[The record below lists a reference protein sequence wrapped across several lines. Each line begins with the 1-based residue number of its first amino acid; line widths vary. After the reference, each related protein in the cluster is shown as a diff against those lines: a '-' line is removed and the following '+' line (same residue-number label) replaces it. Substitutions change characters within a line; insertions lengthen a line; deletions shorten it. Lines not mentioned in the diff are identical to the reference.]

1 MPKIDLFFDEVLQ
14 RGGTDLHLG
23 GGSMPM
29 VRVQG
34 ELVPLG
40 DSALEPNEVEALVF
54 ELLGAT
60 DRERLDAELG
70 VELAIPHKE
79 AGRFRM
85 NVFRRSGGIGAVFR
99 HVPRTPTKLDDLA
112 CPEPLVRAVSRRSGF
127 VVLAGGPRTGKSTM
141 MAALVEHVNRTR
153 ACHVVTVERPIEF
166 VHGSSRAQITQRE
179 LDAHAP
185 SQAASL
191 RGALRENADVV
202 VVSEL
207 ASVDAVSAAFE
218 LASAGVLVLASV
230 RANDTVT
237 ALRQL
242 TSGATDDESAALR
255 KGLASTLSVLVT
267 RRLVRMLDGKGRV
280 PAHAVLV
287 GAPARELLRDGRFG
301 DLAALMEASH
311 AQGMQTIDTALER
324 LVAQGRISFEAALE
338 ESFDKETFARLV
350 GRPPASTN

>member
-23 GGSMPM
+23 AGSMPM

-40 DSALEPNEVEALVF
+40 DSPLEKNEVEALVF
-54 ELLGAT
+54 ELLGPA
-60 DRERLDAELG
+60 DRERLDGELG
-70 VELAIPHKE
+70 VELAVPHKE

-99 HVPRTPTKLDDLA
+99 HVPRMPTKLDELA
-112 CPEPLVRAVSRRSGF
+112 CPEPLVRAVSRRAGL

-141 MAALVEHVNRTR
+141 VAALVEQVNRTR
-153 ACHVVTVERPIEF
+153 ACHVLTVERPIEF
-166 VHGSSRAQITQRE
+166 VHGSARAQITQRE
-179 LDAHAP
+179 LDTHVP
-185 SQAASL
+185 TQAAAL

-207 ASVDAVSAAFE
+207 ASADAIKATFE
-218 LASAGVLVLASV
+218 LAASGVLVIASV

-242 TSGATDDESAALR
+242 TTGPTPDESAALR
-255 KGLASTLSVLVT
+255 KGLASTLSVMVT
-267 RRLVRMLDGKGRV
+267 RRLVRTVDGKGRV
-280 PAHAVLV
+280 PAHAVLI
-287 GAPARELLRDGRFG
+287 GAPARDILREGRFG
-301 DLAALMEASH
+301 ELAALVEASH

>member
-54 ELLGAT
+54 ELLGPAE
-60 DRERLDAELG
+60 RERLDAELG
-70 VELAIPHKE
+70 VEFAIPHKE
-79 AGRFRM
+79 AGRFRAS
-85 NVFRRSGGIGAVFR
+85 VFRRSGGIGAVFR
-99 HVPRTPTKLDDLA
+99 HVPRMPTKLDDLA
-112 CPEPLVRAVSRRSGF
+112 CPDALARAVSRRSGL
-127 VVLAGGPRTGKSTM
+127 VLLAGGPRTGKSTLL
-141 MAALVEHVNRTR
+141 AALVELVNRTR
-153 ACHVVTVERPIEF
+153 ACHVLTVERPIEF
-166 VHGSSRAQITQRE
+166 VHTAARAQITQRE
-179 LDAHAP
+179 LDTHVL
-185 SQAASL
+185 SQAAAL

-207 ASVDAVSAAFE
+207 TSVDAARAAFD
-218 LASAGVLVLASV
+218 LAASGILVVASV
-230 RANDTVT
+230 RASDTVT

-242 TSGATDDESAALR
+242 ASGTTAEESASLR
-255 KGLASTLSVLVT
+255 KGLASTLAVMVT
-267 RRLVRMLDGKGRV
+267 RRLVRTADGKSRV

-287 GAPARELLRDGRFG
+287 GPPARELLQEGRFG
-301 DLAALMEASH
+301 ELAALMEASH

-324 LVAQGRISFEAALE
+324 LVAQGRITFEAALE
-338 ESFDKETFARLV
+338 EAFDKEAFARLV